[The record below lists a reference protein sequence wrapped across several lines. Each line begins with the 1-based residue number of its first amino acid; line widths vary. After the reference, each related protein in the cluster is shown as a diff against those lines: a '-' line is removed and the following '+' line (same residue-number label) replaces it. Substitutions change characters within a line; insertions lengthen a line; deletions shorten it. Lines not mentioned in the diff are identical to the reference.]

1 MMGRQKKDPRAAY
14 LKQVKKCLS
23 CPSWEKERLMSGLE
37 NEIDEAFP
45 SGAMSLDEIVAC
57 FGLPFEAAQE
67 LEEVLP
73 SEKLIQYSAQNR
85 RLTCLAVISAV
96 VIIAAAIGVVGY
108 LFVIGMFN
116 THYIVTDINY
126 N

>member
-45 SGAMSLDEIVAC
+45 SGAMSLEAIAVR
-57 FGLPFEAAQE
+57 FGNPLILARE
-67 LEEVLP
+67 LEMSL
-73 SEKLIQYSAQNR
+73 SAESLAR
-85 RLTCLAVISAV
+85 YIERKRLWIFAGYLCCA
-96 VIIAAAIGVVGY
+96 VIIALLIGYMVW
-108 LFVIGMFN
+108 LS
-116 THYIVTDINY
+116 THDTNYIISSVYYT
-126 N
+126 